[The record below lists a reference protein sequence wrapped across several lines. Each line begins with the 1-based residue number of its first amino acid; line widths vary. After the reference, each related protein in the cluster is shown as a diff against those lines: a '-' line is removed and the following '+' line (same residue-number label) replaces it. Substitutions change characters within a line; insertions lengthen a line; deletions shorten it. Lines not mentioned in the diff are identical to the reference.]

1 MKNKKIILFAFFAA
15 LMCAACGEKKSAASG
30 DSEDGNQ
37 WAENVERQRRDSTI
51 YGVCSDG
58 STMHVMQL
66 ISDNGDTLH
75 LNLMD
80 AEENNKLFGGFTIGD
95 RMAVLANDAKNRAEW
110 LVNLNVLMGDWVMP
124 NPLDGS
130 SVMGFSIH
138 DGGIV
143 EGINQGSIIYKTWRL
158 INGKFELTSVREGGG
173 DFEESELYTLLF
185 LSDDSLSYRNS
196 EQVFEFNRPGKVPDF
211 EELDDVDVKL
221 DDDAEADMYF

>member
-15 LMCAACGEKKSAASG
+15 LMCVACGEKKSATSG

-66 ISDNGDTLH
+66 ISDTLH

-95 RMAVLANDAKNRAEW
+95 RMAVLANDAKKRAEW
-110 LVNLNVLMGDWVMP
+110 VVNLNVLMGDWVMP

>member
-1 MKNKKIILFAFFAA
+1 
-15 LMCAACGEKKSAASG
+15 
-30 DSEDGNQ
+30 
-37 WAENVERQRRDSTI
+37 
-51 YGVCSDG
+51 
-58 STMHVMQL
+58 MQL

-80 AEENNKLFGGFTIGD
+80 AEENKKLFGGFTIGD
-95 RMAVLANDAKNRAEW
+95 RMAVLTNEAMNRAEW
-110 LVNLNVLMGDWVMP
+110 IVNLNVLMGDWVMP